1 MENKVLALSFD
12 DGPNTTITPKILD
25 ILEEYHIAASFFL
38 IGQNIK
44 GEAVDVAKR
53 ALAMGCDIC
62 NHSFTHKA
70 MTELT
75 PEEIREE
82 IEKTDALIQSITGD
96 IPIFFRPPYI
106 NVDDYL
112 YDHVDKVFICGA
124 GCEDWVPEVP
134 ASARIEKT
142 LQQAEDGMIF
152 LFHDSEGNDAT
163 VETMKVIIPELLSR
177 GFEFITVSEMFR
189 RKNVPLDTKKHEI
202 FTVL

>member
-44 GEAVDVAKR
+44 GEAVDVVKR

-124 GCEDWVPEVP
+124 G
-134 ASARIEKT
+134 
-142 LQQAEDGMIF
+142 
-152 LFHDSEGNDAT
+152 
-163 VETMKVIIPELLSR
+163 
-177 GFEFITVSEMFR
+177 
-189 RKNVPLDTKKHEI
+189 
-202 FTVL
+202 